1 MAVSATGVMPA
12 LARVLPEREKP
23 GQRPVLH
30 AAHGA
35 TCHIIVF
42 ARRTCEREEQVEMEG
57 GTFEDRPAEW
67 SWTPLSPPAGPREWM
82 PRRQM

>member
-35 TCHIIVF
+35 TCHNCLRG
-42 ARRTCEREEQVEMEG
+42 ARVREREEQVEMEG

-67 SWTPLSPPAGPREWM
+67 SWTALSPPAGPREWM
-82 PRRQM
+82 ARRQM